1 MRTLIKNGTIV
12 TSENQFKGDI
22 LIEGEKI
29 KCVSA
34 SADAEADRVIDAEG
48 KYVLPGGI
56 DQHVHFSFVYKGSK
70 VRGFETSNA
79 AALGGTTTVIEFVNQ
94 VKDKGLIESLE
105 EYKASDA
112 EGIAMVEGVG
122 ADGLYACADGERGQL
137 LAADEGIVAD
147 AGDIVA
153 DGDALQVLPFPWGIG
168 APEVVNGGVAVVVHV
183 SAAADGQ
190 RGVLAILLGEAPCGI
205 GAALAA
211 DVAVGHLETIEISIC
226 GEGDRVCRA
235 RLRVAGNGQ
244 VRIAL
249 LELHVG
255 NGDVVGSS
263 KSKRS
268 ACHGQAL
275 VLINSYGNIGINGH
289 IVCKLVTNT
298 SSPVAKAGVNTP
310 IGGFASTADN
320 DRFATTRH
328 RVNDRSLCL

>member
-1 MRTLIKNGTIV
+1 
-12 TSENQFKGDI
+12 
-22 LIEGEKI
+22 
-29 KCVSA
+29 
-34 SADAEADRVIDAEG
+34 
-48 KYVLPGGI
+48 
-56 DQHVHFSFVYKGSK
+56 
-70 VRGFETSNA
+70 
-79 AALGGTTTVIEFVNQ
+79 
-94 VKDKGLIESLE
+94 
-105 EYKASDA
+105 
-112 EGIAMVEGVG
+112 MVEGVG

-153 DGDALQVLPFPWGIG
+153 DGDALQVVAPWGIG
-168 APEVVNGGVAVVVHV
+168 APEVVHGGVAVVVDGTA
-183 SAAADGQ
+183 SADGQ
-190 RGVLAILLGEAPCGI
+190 RGVFPILLGEAPCGI

-211 DVAVGHLETIEISIC
+211 DVAVGHLETIEISIR

-310 IGGFASTADN
+310 IGGFASTADS
-320 DRFATTRH
+320 DIGATTRH